1 MTNLLQ
7 NNKEIQMD
15 ASGKLIVEAESK
27 GEFKLKAEEA
37 EK

>member
-1 MTNLLQ
+1 
-7 NNKEIQMD
+7 MD

-37 EK
+37 EKRAQEYKQ